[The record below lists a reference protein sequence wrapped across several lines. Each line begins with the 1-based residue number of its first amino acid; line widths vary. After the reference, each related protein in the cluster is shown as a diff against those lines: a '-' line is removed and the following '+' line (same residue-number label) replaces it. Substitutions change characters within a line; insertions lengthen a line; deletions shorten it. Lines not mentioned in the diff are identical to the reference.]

1 MGYGVRMN
9 PILYVMATTQ
19 EYTPALAARI
29 NPVITG
35 VGPIEAAA
43 GLAIAL
49 ARRPPPSLI
58 VALGSCGSRDLE
70 HAQVYQV
77 SEVRY
82 RDMDCTAIGFER
94 GVTPFS
100 DHPAVM
106 PLLTVAGL
114 PTATLSSG
122 GAIVN
127 GDAYDTLGAEMA
139 DMETYAFAHV
149 ARRFGVPLL
158 CLRGVSD
165 GKAPLGHIDDWT
177 KTLEEIG
184 QNLRAALNVVEAA
197 VASGAPLAA
206 TIK

>member
-1 MGYGVRMN
+1 MTS
-9 PILYVMATTQ
+9 ILHVMATTQ
-19 EYTPALAARI
+19 ECTPALAARI
-29 NPVITG
+29 TPLITG

-43 GLAIAL
+43 SLAMTL
-49 ARRPPPSLI
+49 AQFHKRPDLI
-58 VALGSCGSRDLE
+58 VALGSCGSRELE

-77 SEVRY
+77 SAVRY

-106 PLLTVAGL
+106 PLATVPGL

-127 GDAYDTLGAEMA
+127 GPAYDTIDAHMA

-165 GKAPLGHIDDWT
+165 GRTPLGHIDDWT

-184 QNLRAALNVVEAA
+184 HNLCVALDVVDAAI
-197 VASGAPLAA
+197 ASGRLALA
-206 TIK
+206 TEPA